1 MDFYLTLFAYLVQ
14 SKEHWTK
21 YNDYIDFDFLKGNY
35 PDLYKLCI
43 TIERGYED
51 YSFERFHSESFL
63 LLFSKLYP
71 GNISQTLRTL
81 CEKIFSIQVPETLL
95 HETIRGI
102 RLQERAAALAS
113 AALAVSDGKEQPETL
128 TAVIEDYLR
137 DNALLAS
144 QSTDERGSEFVTDDL
159 ETIVHNQNTKLGLRW
174 RLNTLNRYLGSLRK
188 GNFGF
193 VFARPETG
201 KTTFLASE
209 LTCMAEQ
216 PGDGNIIW
224 FNNEEP
230 GEEVMTR
237 IYQATFGITYD
248 ELISDVPKDRSLYQ
262 ERTRGRIKLV
272 DNVGCTA
279 REAERIITQNPAA
292 LVVFDQIDK
301 LRGFTGDRDDLT
313 LASIYKWA
321 RGIAKTYCPVIG
333 ICQAGATGDGKKWLT
348 MNDVDNSKTGKQ
360 AEADWILGIGKTYD
374 SGLEALRYLHL
385 SKNKLRGDT
394 DRDPSMRHGKWEVK
408 IAPEKARY
416 EDF

>member
-1 MDFYLTLFAYLVQ
+1 MQ
-14 SKEHWTK
+14 SKEHWDK
-21 YNDYIDFDFLKGNY
+21 YNDYIDFDFLKANY

-51 YSFERFHSESFL
+51 EQFVRFHRESFS

-71 GNISQTLRTL
+71 GTIHHNLL
-81 CEKIFSIQVPETLL
+81 NLHEKIFTIEVPEALL
-95 HETIRGI
+95 HETIRRI
-102 RLQERAAALAS
+102 RLQERAASLAS
-113 AALAVSDGKEQPETL
+113 AALSVSDGKEDPSTL
-128 TAVIEDYLR
+128 TAVIEEYLR
-137 DNALLAS
+137 NDAALTLENS
-144 QSTDERGSEFVTDDL
+144 LERPSEFVTDDL
-159 ETIVHNQNTKLGLRW
+159 ESIVHNQNTKLGLRW
-174 RLNTLNRYLGSLRK
+174 RLGTLNRYLGSLRK

-216 PGDGNIIW
+216 PGEGNIIW

-237 IYQATFGITYD
+237 IYQATFGITYE
-248 ELISDVPKDRSLYQ
+248 ELISDVPKYRSLYQ

-272 DNVGCTA
+272 DNVGVTA
-279 REAERIITQNPAA
+279 KEAERIITQNPAA

-321 RGIAKTYCPVIG
+321 RGVAKLHCPVIG

-385 SKNKLRGDT
+385 SKNKLRGDS